1 MTPQYATEWRALGA
15 ELGFSDP
22 KLKIIRANHQHDIK
36 DCCNE
41 MLSQWLRIDSTPSW
55 KKIFNAIDS
64 PAVCGSQAIDKGNV
78 FVHLCMILGIHVEH
92 KVNKLILQYLKT
104 RRCKYYTL
112 FIVYNDTVYYNVKQK
127 PTSDSRD

>member
-1 MTPQYATEWRALGA
+1 MRMLAHTRMAYPIRVWANIRIWGRTYLLCIVIEVPSLRDLYRYVTPQYATEWKAIGA

-22 KLKIIRANHQHDIK
+22 KLNIIRANHPCSIK

-64 PAVCGSQAIDKGNV
+64 PAVCGGQVIDKGNISV
-78 FVHLCMILGIHVEH
+78 QLW
-92 KVNKLILQYLKT
+92 
-104 RRCKYYTL
+104 
-112 FIVYNDTVYYNVKQK
+112 
-127 PTSDSRD
+127 S